1 MCLLVI
7 GWLDDF
13 TGNFNP
19 KQAFS
24 KQQCSHDKFKG
35 LGNLD
40 SEFPT
45 VRIQLIQVAWN
56 FHNFAA
62 SVCRVCHHS
71 VEKVSQTT
79 GQKQK
84 RNHGNLHLYNMPVC
98 CLSSK
103 MLQDHT
109 DHPPK
114 TRSEC
119 ANVGLLPEIL
129 LLSVT
134 DSWQLI
140 LSLFKNEWFL
150 SLTKFLRVGNYQ
162 GIPES
167 PNKLLVYLVYT
178 SGTSIRFLEF
188 WWLSSVWSSLTQGSS
203 DSKIIRNRLQNG
215 KSQRSNGSN
224 ASASESIEI
233 SEVCKGA
240 LASIKG
246 TADVLLRGIM
256 TNTHHHSNGIQ
267 TPGSK
272 SCESN
277 YCSSTLYWLSFIESI
292 RNLGL
297 FASCA
302 VK

>member
-1 MCLLVI
+1 MCMCLLVI

-19 KQAFS
+19 KQAFG

-71 VEKVSQTT
+71 VEKVSETT

-134 DSWQLI
+134 DGWFCHIWMVPIPHQVPPGWQLPRH
-140 LSLFKNEWFL
+140 S
-150 SLTKFLRVGNYQ
+150 RV
-162 GIPES
+162 
-167 PNKLLVYLVYT
+167 
-178 SGTSIRFLEF
+178 
-188 WWLSSVWSSLTQGSS
+188 
-203 DSKIIRNRLQNG
+203 SK
-215 KSQRSNGSN
+215 
-224 ASASESIEI
+224 
-233 SEVCKGA
+233 
-240 LASIKG
+240 
-246 TADVLLRGIM
+246 
-256 TNTHHHSNGIQ
+256 
-267 TPGSK
+267 
-272 SCESN
+272 
-277 YCSSTLYWLSFIESI
+277 
-292 RNLGL
+292 
-297 FASCA
+297 
-302 VK
+302 